1 MRVERPSPSRRSRM
15 LPRTAGS
22 SSMARVRR
30 SISSG
35 ANRPRAYVKP
45 FSLNSAVWA
54 ALSMLGMVSSNL
66 DRMEDVSP
74 VFLGHRHLTPK
85 LLLRQHVGQQGRI
98 VAGHGDE
105 TIAGAVQS
113 AEDIGLLRRILAVGH
128 AVGLDR
134 SPSAGLGI
142 HALPRP
148 SVQLRL
154 ELLGI
159 LAPPRALGRL
169 GRIE

>member
-45 FSLNSAVWA
+45 FSLN
-54 ALSMLGMVSSNL
+54 
-66 DRMEDVSP
+66 SP

-159 LAPPRALGRL
+159 LAT
-169 GRIE
+169 